1 MNFDFRSDVKSDGIQ
16 EQSPF
21 CNSSW
26 FNKEKDGSDSMCDK
40 DVALA
45 HPTLARM
52 KKERTRKKK
61 SAPKAQKKRRLRDFT
76 TRPWLARSH
85 GRRSLNLAQLWHRAC
100 PESPHCRVRVA

>member
-52 KKERTRKKK
+52 KKRKDEKKEISTKGAEEEKTAGLYDASMVGPVPRT
-61 SAPKAQKKRRLRDFT
+61 Q
-76 TRPWLARSH
+76 
-85 GRRSLNLAQLWHRAC
+85 
-100 PESPHCRVRVA
+100 VA